1 MGGMMVYKVTKN
13 DEIIASYGRVEA
25 FGAGALACRKFFG
38 DRIDLI
44 LAAGQWDN
52 VFWEPHE
59 DA

>member
-1 MGGMMVYKVTKN
+1 MVYKVTKN
-13 DEIIASYGRVEA
+13 DEIIASDERVEA